1 MFYNLRCKSHFIN
14 SFKSAVLFEVFV
26 LLLKLLNQE
35 YIMKNFILSVV
46 TFTLT
51 LTTSSAQ
58 LLGGI
63 ENILLTST
71 EDARILAEGYTAPI
85 GKTLTYALNSGWAT
99 SAKTHKK
106 LGFGLTIG
114 AAVPYVPDADLVFTP
129 TGLTSLNVP
138 SGSLPTVFGE
148 GGDQILNFE
157 LDSDDIIGLGENQY
171 TGELSFPGGLK
182 DELPFGTLPA
192 PIIQASVGAVFDT
205 DVLIRFVPTIDIED
219 SSFKLF
225 GFGLKHNI
233 MQYFGPLDKLPL
245 NVSVLAAMSKASL
258 EYDLTDSTFGGDS
271 DNRNMTFEADT
282 FTLQALASLDF
293 PVVSV
298 FGALG
303 YNSGNSQFDVS
314 GDYSIDYEIQ
324 GMPTISRMLKDPV
337 SIESDTSGMMGLIGA
352 RLNLLFMKIYTN
364 YTIQEYNTLNF
375 GISFNFR

>member
-1 MFYNLRCKSHFIN
+1 MFYNLRCNGHFIH
-14 SFKSAVLFEVFV
+14 SFKSAILFKVFV
-26 LLLKLLNQE
+26 LLLKLLDQE

-46 TFTLT
+46 TFTFT
-51 LTTSSAQ
+51 LTTASAQ

-71 EDARILAEGYTAPI
+71 EDARVLAEGYTAPI

-148 GGDQILNFE
+148 GGDQELNFAFTE
-157 LDSDDIIGLGENQY
+157 SVLGNEIDY
-171 TGELSFPGGLK
+171 AGKLSFPGGLK

-192 PIIQASVGAVFDT
+192 PVIQASVGAVFDT
-205 DVLIRFVPTIDIED
+205 DVLVRFVPTIDIED

-258 EYDLTDSTFGGDS
+258 EYDLSDSTFGGNS

-282 FTLQALASLDF
+282 FTIQALASLDF

-314 GDYSIDYEIQ
+314 GDYSIDYELQ
-324 GMPTISRMLKDPV
+324 GLPTISRVLKDPI
-337 SIESDTSGMMGLIGA
+337 SIESDATGVMGLIGA
-352 RLNLLFMKIYTN
+352 RLNLLFMKIYSN

-375 GISFNFR
+375 GISLNFR

>member
-1 MFYNLRCKSHFIN
+1 MFYNLRCNGHFIH
-14 SFKSAVLFEVFV
+14 SFKSAILFKVFV

-35 YIMKNFILSVV
+35 YIMKNLIISVV

-51 LTTSSAQ
+51 LTTASAQ

-114 AAVPYVPDADLVFTP
+114 AAIPYVPDADLVFTP

-148 GGDQILNFE
+148 GGDQELNFAFSE
-157 LDSDDIIGLGENQY
+157 SVLGNQIDY
-171 TGELSFPGGLK
+171 AGKLSFPGGLK

-205 DVLIRFVPTIDIED
+205 DVLVRFVPTIDIEG
-219 SSFKLF
+219 SSFKLI
-225 GFGLKHNI
+225 GYGLKHNI

-245 NVSVLAAMSKASL
+245 NISVLAAMSKASL
-258 EYDLTDSTFGGDS
+258 EYDLSDSTFGGNS
-271 DNRNMTFEADT
+271 DNRNITFEADT
-282 FTLQALASLDF
+282 FTIQALASIDL
-293 PVVSV
+293 PVLSV

-314 GDYSIDYEIQ
+314 GDYSIDYELQ
-324 GMPTISRMLKDPV
+324 GLPTISRVLKDPI
-337 SIESDTSGMMGLIGA
+337 SIESDATGVMGLIGA
-352 RLNLLFMKIYTN
+352 RLNLLIMKIYAN
-364 YTIQEYNTLNF
+364 YTIQEYNTLNL

>member
-1 MFYNLRCKSHFIN
+1 MFYNLRCKGHFVH
-14 SFKSAVLFEVFV
+14 SFKSAILFKVFV
-26 LLLKLLNQE
+26 LLLKLLIQVF
-35 YIMKNFILSVV
+35 IMKNLIISVV

-51 LTTSSAQ
+51 LTTASAQ

-114 AAVPYVPDADLVFTP
+114 AAIPYVPDADLVFTP

-138 SGSLPTVFGE
+138 SGTLPTVFGE
-148 GGDQILNFE
+148 GGDQELNFAFSE
-157 LDSDDIIGLGENQY
+157 SVLGNQIDY
-171 TGELSFPGGLK
+171 AGKLSFPGGLK
-182 DELPFGTLPA
+182 DQLPFGTLPA

-205 DVLIRFVPTIDIED
+205 DVLVRFVPTIDIEG

-225 GFGLKHNI
+225 GYGLKHNI

-245 NVSVLAAMSKASL
+245 NISVLAAMSKASL
-258 EYDLTDSTFGGDS
+258 EYDLSDSTFGGNS
-271 DNRNMTFEADT
+271 DNRNITFEADT
-282 FTLQALASLDF
+282 FTIQALASIDL
-293 PVVSV
+293 PVLSV

-314 GDYSIDYEIQ
+314 GDYSIDYELQ
-324 GMPTISRMLKDPV
+324 GLPTISRVLKDPI
-337 SIESDTSGMMGLIGA
+337 SIESDATGVMGLIGA
-352 RLNLLFMKIYTN
+352 RLNLLFMKIYAN
-364 YTIQEYNTLNF
+364 YTIQEYNTLNL

>member
-1 MFYNLRCKSHFIN
+1 MFYNLRCNGHFIH
-14 SFKSAVLFEVFV
+14 SFKSAILFKVFV

-35 YIMKNFILSVV
+35 YIMKNLIISVV

-51 LTTSSAQ
+51 LTTASAQ

-114 AAVPYVPDADLVFTP
+114 AAIPYVPDADLVFTP

-148 GGDQILNFE
+148 GGDQELNFAFSE
-157 LDSDDIIGLGENQY
+157 SVLNNQIDY
-171 TGELSFPGGLK
+171 AGKLSFPGGLK

-205 DVLIRFVPTIDIED
+205 DVLVRFVPTIDIEG

-225 GFGLKHNI
+225 GYGLKHNI

-245 NVSVLAAMSKASL
+245 NISVLAAMSKASL
-258 EYDLTDSTFGGDS
+258 EYDLSDSTFGGNS
-271 DNRNMTFEADT
+271 DNRNITFEADT
-282 FTLQALASLDF
+282 FTIQALASIDL
-293 PVVSV
+293 PVLSI
-298 FGALG
+298 FGSLG

-314 GDYSIDYEIQ
+314 GDYSIDYELQ
-324 GMPTISRMLKDPV
+324 GLPTISRVLKDPI
-337 SIESDTSGMMGLIGA
+337 SIESDATGVMGLIGA
-352 RLNLLFMKIYTN
+352 RLNLLFMKIYAN
-364 YTIQEYNTLNF
+364 YTIQEYNTLNL

>member
-1 MFYNLRCKSHFIN
+1 MFYNLRCNGHFIH
-14 SFKSAVLFEVFV
+14 SFKSAILFKVFV

-35 YIMKNFILSVV
+35 YIMKNLIISVV

-51 LTTSSAQ
+51 LTTASAQ

-106 LGFGLTIG
+106 LGFGLTVG
-114 AAVPYVPDADLVFTP
+114 AAIPYVPDADLMFTP

-148 GGDQILNFE
+148 GGDQELNFAFSE
-157 LDSDDIIGLGENQY
+157 SVLGNQIDY
-171 TGELSFPGGLK
+171 AGKLSFPGGLK

-205 DVLIRFVPTIDIED
+205 DVLVRFVPTIDIEG
-219 SSFKLF
+219 SSFKLI
-225 GFGLKHNI
+225 GYGLKHNI

-245 NVSVLAAMSKASL
+245 NISVLAAMSKASL
-258 EYDLTDSTFGGDS
+258 EYDLSDSTFGGNS
-271 DNRNMTFEADT
+271 DNRNITFEADT
-282 FTLQALASLDF
+282 FTIQALASIDL
-293 PVVSV
+293 PVLSV
-298 FGALG
+298 FGAIG

-314 GDYSIDYEIQ
+314 GDYSIDYELQ
-324 GMPTISRMLKDPV
+324 GLPTISRVLKDPI
-337 SIESDTSGMMGLIGA
+337 SIESDATGVMGLIGA
-352 RLNLLFMKIYTN
+352 RLNLLFMKIYAN
-364 YTIQEYNTLNF
+364 YTIQEYNTLNL

>member
-1 MFYNLRCKSHFIN
+1 
-14 SFKSAVLFEVFV
+14 
-26 LLLKLLNQE
+26 
-35 YIMKNFILSVV
+35 MKNFILSVV
-46 TFTLT
+46 AFTFS
-51 LTTSSAQ
+51 LTTASAQ

-85 GKTLTYALNSGWAT
+85 GKSLTYALNSGWAT

-106 LGFGLTIG
+106 LGFGLNIG
-114 AAVPYVPDADLVFTP
+114 AAIPFVPDADQVFTP

-138 SGSLPTVFGE
+138 YGSLPTVFGE

-157 LDSDDIIGLGENQY
+157 LDSGDIISLGDNQY

-205 DVLIRFVPTIDIED
+205 DVLVRFVPTIDIEG

-258 EYDLTDSTFGGDS
+258 EYDFSNSTFGGSS

-282 FTLQALASLDF
+282 FTIQALASIDL

-303 YNSGNSQFDVS
+303 YNSGNSQFDVR
-314 GDYSIDYEIQ
+314 GDYRIYYE
-324 GMPTISRMLKDPV
+324 PTISRVLKDPI
-337 SIESDTSGMMGLIGA
+337 SIESDATGVMGIIGA

>member
-1 MFYNLRCKSHFIN
+1 MFYNLRCKGHFIH
-14 SFKSAVLFEVFV
+14 SFKSAILFKVFV
-26 LLLKLLNQE
+26 LLLKLQNQE
-35 YIMKNFILSVV
+35 YIMKNFILSIITF

-51 LTTSSAQ
+51 TASAQ

-63 ENILLTST
+63 EKILLTST
-71 EDARILAEGYTAPI
+71 EDSRVLAEGYTAPI

-148 GGDQILNFE
+148 GGDQELNFAFTE
-157 LDSDDIIGLGENQY
+157 SVLGNEIDY
-171 TGELSFPGGLK
+171 AGKLSFPGGLK

-205 DVLIRFVPTIDIED
+205 DVLVRFVPTIDIED

-258 EYDLTDSTFGGDS
+258 EYDLSDSTFGGNS

-282 FTLQALASLDF
+282 FTIQALASLDF

-314 GDYSIDYEIQ
+314 GDYSIDYELQ
-324 GMPTISRMLKDPV
+324 GLPTISRVLKDPI
-337 SIESDTSGMMGLIGA
+337 SIESDATGVMGLIGA
-352 RLNLLFMKIYTN
+352 RLNLLFMKIYSN

>member
-1 MFYNLRCKSHFIN
+1 LFYNLRCKGHFIH
-14 SFKSAVLFEVFV
+14 SFKSAILFKVFV
-26 LLLKLLNQE
+26 LLLKLQNQE
-35 YIMKNFILSVV
+35 YIMKNFILSIVTF

-51 LTTSSAQ
+51 TASAQ

-63 ENILLTST
+63 EKILLTST
-71 EDARILAEGYTAPI
+71 EDSRVLAEGYTAPI

-148 GGDQILNFE
+148 GGDQELNFAFTE
-157 LDSDDIIGLGENQY
+157 SVLGNEIDY
-171 TGELSFPGGLK
+171 AGKLSFPGGLK

-205 DVLIRFVPTIDIED
+205 DVLVRFVPTIDIED

-258 EYDLTDSTFGGDS
+258 EYDLSDSTFGGNS

-282 FTLQALASLDF
+282 FTIQALASLDF

-314 GDYSIDYEIQ
+314 GDYSIDYELQ
-324 GMPTISRMLKDPV
+324 GLPTISRVLKDPI
-337 SIESDTSGMMGLIGA
+337 SIESDATGVMGLIGA
-352 RLNLLFMKIYTN
+352 RLNLLFMKIYSN